1 MVHSTEWSTG
11 SRLFG
16 LLTRFPPVPREP
28 VVHSFEWSTG
38 SRLFGAFDPVS
49 ALFPGASGPLGGVV
63 HSTEWTT
70 GSRLFG
76 AFGLVSALSRGASGP
91 LSKVVHWLT
100 TFRTFD
106 LVSALFQGASGPLDG
121 VDHWLAT
128 LRQLCLSFRLSP
140 SLFKPATCPFPSFS
154 STFYLE
160 LSCKKAPF
168 RVFIYEDTFSHRKE
182 NAACDRR
189 LGISTFIS
197 CLVSVLN

>member
-1 MVHSTEWSTG
+1 MVHSKEWTTG

-16 LLTRFPPVPREP
+16 LLAQFPHFSQE
-28 VVHSFEWSTG
+28 
-38 SRLFGAFDPVS
+38 L
-49 ALFPGASGPLGGVV
+49 VV

-76 AFGLVSALSRGASGP
+76 AFGLVSALFP
-91 LSKVVHWLT
+91 
-100 TFRTFD
+100 
-106 LVSALFQGASGPLDG
+106 GASGPLDG
-121 VDHWLAT
+121 VDHWLT
-128 LRQLCLSFRLSP
+128 TYRQLCLSFRLSP
-140 SLFKPATCPFPSFS
+140 SLFKPAAGPFPSFS

-182 NAACDRR
+182 NATCDRL

>member
-16 LLTRFPPVPREP
+16 LLTRFPPVPREL
-28 VVHSFEWSTG
+28 VVHSKEWTTG
-38 SRLFGAFDPVS
+38 SHLFGAFDLVSATFRGASGPLDGVVHWLTAFRAFDLVS
-49 ALFPGASGPLGGVV
+49 ALFPGASGPLDGVV
-63 HSTEWTT
+63 HWLAVF
-70 GSRLFG
+70 R
-76 AFGLVSALSRGASGP
+76 AFGLVSALSR
-91 LSKVVHWLT
+91 
-100 TFRTFD
+100 
-106 LVSALFQGASGPLDG
+106 GASGPLDG

-168 RVFIYEDTFSHRKE
+168 RVFIYEDTFSRRKE

-197 CLVSVLN
+197 CLVSASN